1 MSSSIFSTPYNQYR
15 FIGAPNKVAFLKNL
29 MNVIDV
35 LAIAPYW
42 ISLFFLDE
50 TPSVEAVTYTSTLL
64 EDEGEIVNEEDSTF
78 GSVSR
83 IMQVLN
89 KTKTSSQTVIT
100 TLCRFSELL
109 VLCGYSSLHEGQLV
123 FSPWPT
129 CSGQVGKIL
138 VFFFPW

>member
-50 TPSVEAVTYTSTLL
+50 TPSVEAVTDTSTLL
-64 EDEGEIVNEEDSTF
+64 EEEGEVINEEDSTF

-89 KTKTSSQTVIT
+89 NMKPHHKQ
-100 TLCRFSELL
+100 
-109 VLCGYSSLHEGQLV
+109 
-123 FSPWPT
+123 
-129 CSGQVGKIL
+129 
-138 VFFFPW
+138 

>member
-1 MSSSIFSTPYNQYR
+1 
-15 FIGAPNKVAFLKNL
+15 

-50 TPSVEAVTYTSTLL
+50 TPFVEAVTDTSSLL
-64 EDEGEIVNEEDSTF
+64 DEGEVINEEDSTF

-89 KTKTSSQTVIT
+89 NMKPHHKQ
-100 TLCRFSELL
+100 
-109 VLCGYSSLHEGQLV
+109 
-123 FSPWPT
+123 
-129 CSGQVGKIL
+129 
-138 VFFFPW
+138 

>member
-1 MSSSIFSTPYNQYR
+1 MVTLLRILSWLRLRPCVFLTLQSNTFLGMSSSIFSTPYNQYR

-50 TPSVEAVTYTSTLL
+50 TPSVESVTDTSTLL
-64 EDEGEIVNEEDSTF
+64 EEEGEVINEEDSTF

-89 KTKTSSQTVIT
+89 NTKPHHKQ
-100 TLCRFSELL
+100 
-109 VLCGYSSLHEGQLV
+109 
-123 FSPWPT
+123 
-129 CSGQVGKIL
+129 
-138 VFFFPW
+138 

>member
-1 MSSSIFSTPYNQYR
+1 MPCNQYR

-50 TPSVEAVTYTSTLL
+50 TPSVEAVTDTSTLL
-64 EDEGEIVNEEDSTF
+64 EEEGEVINEEDSTF

-89 KTKTSSQTVIT
+89 NMKPHHK
-100 TLCRFSELL
+100 
-109 VLCGYSSLHEGQLV
+109 H
-123 FSPWPT
+123 
-129 CSGQVGKIL
+129 
-138 VFFFPW
+138 

>member
-1 MSSSIFSTPYNQYR
+1 
-15 FIGAPNKVAFLKNL
+15 

-50 TPSVEAVTYTSTLL
+50 TPSVESDTSTLL
-64 EDEGEIVNEEDSTF
+64 EEEGEVINEEDSTF

-89 KTKTSSQTVIT
+89 NTIPHHKQ
-100 TLCRFSELL
+100 
-109 VLCGYSSLHEGQLV
+109 
-123 FSPWPT
+123 
-129 CSGQVGKIL
+129 
-138 VFFFPW
+138 